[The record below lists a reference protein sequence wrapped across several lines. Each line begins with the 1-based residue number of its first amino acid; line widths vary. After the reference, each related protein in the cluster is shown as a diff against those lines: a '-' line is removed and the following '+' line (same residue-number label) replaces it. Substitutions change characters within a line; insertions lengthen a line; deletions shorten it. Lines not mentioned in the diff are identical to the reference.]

1 MTFTPTKP
9 TKPMTKPFTKAPT
22 FATPAIRELVTMHT
36 TCRPAGTKAVDDF
49 CAQYLDSIPGMTIDK
64 EGNRILQVGSLTD
77 HPVLWSSHTDTVH
90 RTAGTQK
97 VIYGGGLLS
106 LHETSQSSCLG
117 ADCTVGVWLMVNMI
131 RRNVPGLYI
140 FHASEE
146 VGGLG
151 SSYIAKHTPELL
163 HGIQYAIAF
172 DRRGTTSVITHQG
185 SRCASDAF
193 GSALAAQL
201 GKPFT
206 LDTGG
211 TFTDTANYTHI
222 VPECTNISVGY
233 YNAHTSNEYLDVSFA
248 AHLLERLCQLDI
260 AALPVMRDPA
270 KDNDYSRDYGDWSS
284 TVTKAARSS
293 GSGSG
298 YHRFA
303 PTLGDLVWD
312 NPEVATLMLEEFGI
326 TVDDFNKCLDD
337 YYAPSTR
344 KH

>member
-1 MTFTPTKP
+1 MTYKLTAPV
-9 TKPMTKPFTKAPT
+9 KPMTKPFTKPPS

-36 TCRPAGTKAVDDF
+36 TCRPAGSKAVADF
-49 CAQYLDSIPGMTIDK
+49 CEKYLDSIPGMTIDK
-64 EGNRILQVGSLTD
+64 AGNRILQVGD
-77 HPVLWSSHTDTVH
+77 PACPVMWSSHTDTVH
-90 RTAGTQK
+90 KHSGTQK

-117 ADCTVGVWLMVNMI
+117 ADCTVGVWLMINMI
-131 RRNVPGLYI
+131 RRNVPGLYV
-140 FHASEE
+140 FHDSEE

-163 HGIQYAIAF
+163 DSIQFAIAF

-201 GKPFT
+201 GKPFD

-248 AHLLERLCQLDI
+248 AHLLERLCRLDLTN
-260 AALPVMRDPA
+260 LPVMRDPA
-270 KDNDYSRDYGDWSS
+270 KDNDYSYDYGGWSS
-284 TVTKAARSS
+284 TVTKAARS
-293 GSGSG
+293 SG

-326 TVDDFNKCLDD
+326 TVDDFTKCLDD

>member
-1 MTFTPTKP
+1 
-9 TKPMTKPFTKAPT
+9 
-22 FATPAIRELVTMHT
+22 
-36 TCRPAGTKAVDDF
+36 
-49 CAQYLDSIPGMTIDK
+49 
-64 EGNRILQVGSLTD
+64 
-77 HPVLWSSHTDTVH
+77 
-90 RTAGTQK
+90 
-97 VIYGGGLLS
+97 
-106 LHETSQSSCLG
+106 
-117 ADCTVGVWLMVNMI
+117 
-131 RRNVPGLYI
+131 
-140 FHASEE
+140 
-146 VGGLG
+146 
-151 SSYIAKHTPELL
+151 
-163 HGIQYAIAF
+163 
-172 DRRGTTSVITHQG
+172 
-185 SRCASDAF
+185 
-193 GSALAAQL
+193 
-201 GKPFT
+201 
-206 LDTGG
+206 
-211 TFTDTANYTHI
+211 
-222 VPECTNISVGY
+222 
-233 YNAHTSNEYLDVSFA
+233 VSFA

>member
-1 MTFTPTKP
+1 MTYKP
-9 TKPMTKPFTKAPT
+9 TAPVKPMTKPFAKPPT
-22 FATPAIRELVTMHT
+22 FTTPAIRELVTMHT
-36 TCRPAGTKAVDDF
+36 TCRPAGSKAVADF
-49 CAQYLDSIPGMTIDK
+49 CEKYLDSIPGMTIDK
-64 EGNRILQVGSLTD
+64 AGNRILQVGD
-77 HPVLWSSHTDTVH
+77 PACPVMWSSHTDTVH
-90 RTAGTQK
+90 RAAGTQR
-97 VIYGGGLLS
+97 VVYGGGLLS

-117 ADCTVGVWLMVNMI
+117 ADCTVGVWLMINMI

-140 FHASEE
+140 FHDSEE

-151 SSYIAKHTPELL
+151 SDYIAKHTPELL
-163 HGIQYAIAF
+163 DNIQFAIAF
-172 DRRGTTSVITHQG
+172 DRRGTSSVITHQG

-270 KDNDYSRDYGDWSS
+270 KDNEFASLTDGFGYQ
-284 TVTKAARSS
+284 RSS
-293 GSGSG
+293 YQRSD

-312 NPEVATLMLEEFGI
+312 NPEVATLMLEELGI

>member
-1 MTFTPTKP
+1 MTYKP
-9 TKPMTKPFTKAPT
+9 TAPAKPMTKPFTKPPA

-36 TCRPAGTKAVDDF
+36 TCRPAGSKAVDAF
-49 CAQYLDSIPGMTIDK
+49 CAKYIDSIPGMTIDK
-64 EGNRILQVGSLTD
+64 AGNRILQVGSPTC
-77 HPVLWSSHTDTVH
+77 PVMWSSHTDTVH
-90 RTAGTQK
+90 KHPGTQR
-97 VIYGGGLLS
+97 VVYGGGLLS

-117 ADCTVGVWLMVNMI
+117 ADCTVGVWLMINMI
-131 RRNVPGLYI
+131 RRNVPGLYV
-140 FHASEE
+140 FHDSEE

-163 HGIQYAIAF
+163 DNIQFAIAF

-248 AHLLERLCQLDI
+248 AHLLERLCRLDV

-270 KDNDYSRDYGDWSS
+270 KDNDYSYDYGDWSS
-284 TVTKAARSS
+284 TVTKAARS
-293 GSGSG
+293 SG

-312 NPEVATLMLEEFGI
+312 NPEVATLMLEELGI